1 MYCFEIGDAQKSLL
15 FQLKDAF
22 TMKSLENILVSG
34 VWAHV
39 KGTVKINLNHT
50 PKQTYN
56 TTESET
62 LRFVRDT
69 CQIMSVNIMSRARST
84 ALSDFGTL
92 IGLHDQRNLELPF
105 KLVIRNNQSQC
116 RENRIRVWFLTNFG
130 RVAFYTPVVLK
141 RIREWNKTAWL
152 SLVRLN
158 SFSSK
163 RGKVYESI
171 KPNELPLKCKADK
184 LLLN

>member
-22 TMKSLENILVSG
+22 TMKSLENILVLG
-34 VWAHV
+34 VCAHI

-50 PKQTYN
+50 PKQHTA
-56 TTESET
+56 ESET

-92 IGLHDQRNLELPF
+92 IGLHDQRNLE
-105 KLVIRNNQSQC
+105 
-116 RENRIRVWFLTNFG
+116 
-130 RVAFYTPVVLK
+130 
-141 RIREWNKTAWL
+141 
-152 SLVRLN
+152 
-158 SFSSK
+158 
-163 RGKVYESI
+163 
-171 KPNELPLKCKADK
+171 
-184 LLLN
+184 